1 MNAVFLCITPA
12 QNQRMQIEQLAPDLF
27 IAIGDAYHANSTV
40 FVKGD
45 EALLVDGMGS
55 VADATELRHLLED
68 ELHKE
73 VRFIISTHY
82 FSDHIAA
89 LRLFPRAEI
98 IAHELYAPT
107 FRTERYRTP
116 EEEAHFVEPTIVIGD
131 RMRMKWGRFTLDL
144 FHNPGHTMSTLAIDV
159 PEADLLFVGDTVVG
173 NLVYLAYSAP
183 ELFAIALDRLDR
195 RRRARIVASH
205 GGAVSSVAIG
215 HARHY
220 LVRLTAGETAL
231 EACLPEGVVGTD
243 FERMFHERNVHHMS
257 VLEHAHVPLPALP
270 HGR

>member
-1 MNAVFLCITPA
+1 
-12 QNQRMQIEQLAPDLF
+12 MQIEQLAPDLF
-27 IAIGDAYHANSTV
+27 VAIGEAYHANSTV
-40 FVKGD
+40 FIKGD
-45 EALLVDGMGS
+45 EALLIDGMGS
-55 VADATELRHLLED
+55 IADATELRRLLED
-68 ELHKE
+68 EMGKE

-98 IAHELYAPT
+98 VAHELYAQT
-107 FRTERYRTP
+107 FRTERSRTD
-116 EEEAHFVEPTIVIGD
+116 EEAAHFVEPTMVIGD

-183 ELFAIALDRLDR
+183 ELFAIALERLER
-195 RRRARIVASH
+195 RGRTRIVASH
-205 GGAVSSVAIG
+205 GGAVSSAAIG

-220 LVRLTAGETAL
+220 LGRLTAGEVAL
-231 EACLPEGVVGTD
+231 ESCLPEGIVATD
-243 FERMFHERNVHHMS
+243 FERIFHERNTS
-257 VLEHAHVPLPALP
+257 
-270 HGR
+270 

>member
-1 MNAVFLCITPA
+1 
-12 QNQRMQIEQLAPDLF
+12 MQIEQLAPDLF
-27 IAIGDAYHANSTV
+27 VAIGEAYHANSTV
-40 FVKGD
+40 FLKGD

-55 VADATELRHLLED
+55 IADATELRRLLED
-68 ELHKE
+68 EMGKQ

-82 FSDHIAA
+82 FSDHLAA

-98 IAHELYAPT
+98 VAHELYAQT
-107 FRTERYRTP
+107 FRSERYRTD
-116 EEEAHFVEPTIVIGD
+116 EEAAHFVEPTMVIGD

-144 FHNPGHTMSTLAIDV
+144 FHNPGHTMSNLAIDV

-183 ELFAIALDRLDR
+183 ELFAIALDRLER

-205 GGAVSSVAIG
+205 GGARSSAAIG

-220 LVRLTAGETAL
+220 LGRLTAGEVKL
-231 EACLPEGVVGTD
+231 ESCLPEGVVGTD
-243 FERMFHERNVHHMS
+243 FERIFHERN
-257 VLEHAHVPLPALP
+257 LETLRPQLS
-270 HGR
+270 